1 MYQITKARRKKVF
14 IVRVNKKEKAMDRKN
29 WLKKRNKGIGGSD
42 ASAIIGANPYK
53 SNVELWLEKTGR
65 KQPEDISNKDFVK
78 YGINAEESLRNLF
91 ALDYPEFKV
100 EYKKF
105 DMFYHPNY
113 PFLFGS
119 LDGRLEHIET
129 GLKGIYEG
137 KTTNILSSQHK
148 EKWADDNI
156 PQNYYVQILHYMLVT
171 GFDFAVINAQL
182 KFIYPDNNTKITDF
196 VLPDRQ
202 IKTIRKIFWR
212 KDCLDDINYLLEQE
226 VKFWQEY
233 VEKDIEPPLVLP
245 RI

>member
-1 MYQITKARRKKVF
+1 MNRK
-14 IVRVNKKEKAMDRKN
+14 E
-29 WLKKRNKGIGGSD
+29 WLKLRNKGIGGSD
-42 ASAIIGANPYK
+42 ASAIVGANPYK

-65 KQPEDISNKDFVK
+65 KQPEDISNKDYVQ
-78 YGINAEESLRNLF
+78 YGIKAEDYLRNLF
-91 ALDYPEFKV
+91 ALDFPEFEV
-100 EYKKF
+100 IYKPF
-105 DMFYHPNY
+105 DMHYHKKY

-182 KFIYPDNNTKITDF
+182 KYIYPTNSTKITDF
-196 VLPDRQ
+196 VLPDIQ
-202 IKTIRKIFWR
+202 VKAIRKIFWR
-212 KDCLDDINYLLEQE
+212 KDCLEDMNYLLEQE
-226 VKFWQEY
+226 LKFWQEY
-233 VEKDIEPPLVLP
+233 VLKDIEPPLVLP
-245 RI
+245 QI

>member
-1 MYQITKARRKKVF
+1 MYQTAKTKQK
-14 IVRVNKKEKAMDRKN
+14 RVISALLNKKEKAMDRKN

-65 KQPEDISNKDFVK
+65 KQPEDISNKDYVQ
-78 YGINAEESLRNLF
+78 YGIKAEDSLRNLF
-91 ALDYPEFKV
+91 ALDFPEFEV
-100 EYKKF
+100 IYKPF
-105 DMFYHPNY
+105 DMHYHKKY

-119 LDGRLEHIET
+119 LDGRLKHIET

-182 KFIYPDNNTKITDF
+182 KYIYPTDTTKITDF
-196 VLPDRQ
+196 VLSNIQ
-202 IKTIRKIFWR
+202 VKTIRKIFWR
-212 KDCLDDINYLLEQE
+212 KDCWEDMNYLLEQE
-226 VKFWQEY
+226 IKFWQEY
-233 VEKDIEPPLVLP
+233 VLKDVEPPLVLP
-245 RI
+245 QI